1 MVLVNYITVQSL
13 GVSEI
18 IFIFL
23 CQTKFFQKYIC
34 FSLTFHGPRAD
45 GLKLVHKVVISV
57 CLSDHNY
64 DIS

>member
-13 GVSEI
+13 AASEI
-18 IFIFL
+18 ISIFL

-34 FSLTFHGPRAD
+34 FSLTFHDPRAD
-45 GLKLVHKVVISV
+45 GLVHKVVISV

-64 DIS
+64 DIP

>member
-18 IFIFL
+18 IFLFL

-57 CLSDHNY
+57 FLSDHNY
-64 DIS
+64 DIP